1 MGEFRSQFLP
11 VKSIQTIEHI
21 FTMQKKLFIVVNQ
34 DFFFLSHR
42 LPVATAALEAGYD
55 VTIVSEDTGVSH
67 KIREAGLKTINLPI
81 NKAGT
86 NMKDEVKTL
95 FFLYKLFRREK
106 PDIVHLVGLKTML
119 WGSIA
124 CRLAGVKAMV
134 SAVCGLGVLFDEKQ
148 AQSFMT
154 QAILKVMRITH
165 HKKRLRV
172 IFQNNDDKGI
182 FQDAKIV
189 NDSQCVFTNGSGIN
203 LQNYDYTPEPTEGPI
218 KIIFTARMVE
228 DKGTLVLIEAAKK
241 LEPEYK
247 GKIQF
252 LLCGGLDTNPNGIT
266 KEMLESRCDG
276 EYIQWLGHRKDVLEL
291 LKQSHIM
298 AFPSWYREGLPK
310 SVIEAEAI
318 GRPIVTTDSVG
329 CRDTVIDG
337 KNGFLIPIKD
347 SNALADALKKLID
360 SKELRETM
368 GKNAREFAVN
378 KFDIK
383 DVTDVHLDVYKT
395 ILE

>member
-1 MGEFRSQFLP
+1 
-11 VKSIQTIEHI
+11 
-21 FTMQKKLFIVVNQ
+21 MQKRLFIVVNQ

-67 KIREAGLKTINLPI
+67 KIREASLKTINLPI

-86 NMKDEVKTL
+86 NMKDEIKTL
-95 FFLYKLFRREK
+95 FFLYKLFHREK

-134 SAVCGLGVLFDEKQ
+134 SAVCGLGVLFDEKH

-189 NDSQCVFTNGSGIN
+189 NDSQCAFTNGSGIN
-203 LQNYDYTPEPTEGPI
+203 LQNYDYTPEPTDGPI

>member
-1 MGEFRSQFLP
+1 
-11 VKSIQTIEHI
+11 
-21 FTMQKKLFIVVNQ
+21 MQKRLFIVVNQ

-67 KIREAGLKTINLPI
+67 KIREASLKTINLPI

-86 NMKDEVKTL
+86 NMKDEIKTL
-95 FFLYKLFRREK
+95 FFLYKLFHREK

-134 SAVCGLGVLFDEKQ
+134 SAVCGLGVLFDEKH

-189 NDSQCVFTNGSGIN
+189 NDSQCAFTNGSGIN

>member
-1 MGEFRSQFLP
+1 M
-11 VKSIQTIEHI
+11 
-21 FTMQKKLFIVVNQ
+21 
-34 DFFFLSHR
+34 
-42 LPVATAALEAGYD
+42 AAKDAGYD
-55 VTIVSEDTGVSH
+55 VTIVSEDTGVSD
-67 KIREAGLKTINLPI
+67 KIREAGLQTINLPI

-86 NMKDEVKTL
+86 NIKDEIKTF

-119 WGSIA
+119 WGSLA

-134 SAVCGLGVLFDEKQ
+134 SAVCGLGVLFDEEH
-148 AQSFMT
+148 AHSFMT
-154 QAILKVMRITH
+154 RSILKVMRVTH
-165 HKKRLRV
+165 KKKRLAV
-172 IFQNNDDKGI
+172 IFQNNDDKAI
-182 FQDAKIV
+182 FLNAKIMKEE
-189 NDSQCVFTNGSGIN
+189 QCAFTNGSGIN
-203 LQNYDYTPEPTEGPI
+203 LQNYDYTPEPTNGLI

-228 DKGTLVLIEAAKK
+228 DKGTLVLIDAAKK
-241 LEPEYK
+241 LEAEYK
-247 GKIQF
+247 GKVQF

-276 EYIQWLGHRKDVLEL
+276 EYVQWLGHRKDVLDL

-329 CRDTVIDG
+329 CRDTVVDG
-337 KNGFLIPIKD
+337 KNGFMIPIKD
-347 SNALADALKKLID
+347 SDALATALKKLID
-360 SKELRETM
+360 NPELRQTM

-378 KFDIK
+378 KFDIN
-383 DVTDVHLDVYKT
+383 DVVKVHLDVYNNL
-395 ILE
+395 I

>member
-1 MGEFRSQFLP
+1 M
-11 VKSIQTIEHI
+11 K
-21 FTMQKKLFIVVNQ
+21 KKLFIVVNQ
-34 DFFFLSHR
+34 DWFFLSHR
-42 LPVATAALEAGYD
+42 LPIGMAAKEAGYD
-55 VTIVSEDTGVSH
+55 VTIVSEDTGVSD

-86 NMKDEVKTL
+86 NIKDEIKTF

-119 WGSIA
+119 WGSLA

-134 SAVCGLGVLFDEKQ
+134 SAVCGLGVLFDEEH
-148 AQSFMT
+148 AHSFMT
-154 QAILKVMRITH
+154 RSILKVLRLTH
-165 HKKRLRV
+165 KKKRLAV
-172 IFQNNDDKGI
+172 IFQNNDDKAI
-182 FQDAKIV
+182 FLNAKIMKEE
-189 NDSQCVFTNGSGIN
+189 QCAFTNGSGIN
-203 LQNYDYTPEPTEGPI
+203 LQNYDYTPEPANGLI

-228 DKGTLVLIEAAKK
+228 NKGTLILIDAAKK
-241 LEPEYK
+241 LEAEYK
-247 GKIQF
+247 GKVQF

-266 KEMLESRCDG
+266 KEMLESSCDG

-318 GRPIVTTDSVG
+318 GRPVVTTDSIG

-337 KNGFLIPIKD
+337 KNGYMIPIKD
-347 SNALADALKKLID
+347 SDALAAALRKLID
-360 SKELRETM
+360 NTELRQPM

-383 DVTDVHLDVYKT
+383 DVVKVHMDVYNN
-395 ILE
+395 ILK

>member
-1 MGEFRSQFLP
+1 M
-11 VKSIQTIEHI
+11 K
-21 FTMQKKLFIVVNQ
+21 KKLFIVVNQ

-42 LPVATAALEAGYD
+42 LPIGVAAKDAGYD
-55 VTIVSEDTGVSH
+55 VTVVSEDTGVSA

-86 NMKDEVKTL
+86 NIKDEIKTF

-119 WGSIA
+119 WGSLA

-134 SAVCGLGVLFDEKQ
+134 SAVCGLGVLFDEEH
-148 AQSFMT
+148 AHSFMT
-154 QAILKVMRITH
+154 RSILKVLRATH
-165 HKKRLRV
+165 KKKRLAV
-172 IFQNNDDKGI
+172 IFQNNDDKAI
-182 FQDAKIV
+182 FLNAKIMKEE
-189 NDSQCVFTNGSGIN
+189 QCAFTNGSGIN
-203 LQNYDYTPEPTEGPI
+203 LQNYDYTPEPTDGLI

-228 DKGTLVLIEAAKK
+228 DKGTLILIDAAKK
-241 LEPEYK
+241 LEAEYK
-247 GKIQF
+247 GKVQF

-318 GRPIVTTDSVG
+318 GRPVVTTDSVG

-337 KNGFLIPIKD
+337 KNGYMIPIKD
-347 SNALADALKKLID
+347 SDALAAALRKLID
-360 SKELRETM
+360 NTELRQTM

-383 DVTDVHLDVYKT
+383 DVVKVHMDVYNN
-395 ILE
+395 ILK

>member
-1 MGEFRSQFLP
+1 MN
-11 VKSIQTIEHI
+11 
-21 FTMQKKLFIVVNQ
+21 KKLFIVVNQ
-34 DFFFLSHR
+34 DWFFLSHR
-42 LPVATAALEAGYD
+42 LPIGMAAKDAGYD
-55 VTIVSEDTGVSH
+55 VTIVSEDTGVSD
-67 KIREAGLKTINLPI
+67 KIREAGLQTINLPI

-86 NMKDEVKTL
+86 NIKDEIKTF

-119 WGSIA
+119 WGSLA

-134 SAVCGLGVLFDEKQ
+134 SAVCGLGVLFDEEH
-148 AQSFMT
+148 AHSFMT
-154 QAILKVMRITH
+154 RSILKVMRVTH
-165 HKKRLRV
+165 KKKRLAV
-172 IFQNNDDKGI
+172 IFQNNDDKAI
-182 FQDAKIV
+182 FLNAKIMKEG
-189 NDSQCVFTNGSGIN
+189 QCAFTNGSGIN
-203 LQNYDYTPEPTEGPI
+203 LQNYNYTPEPTSGLI

-228 DKGTLVLIEAAKK
+228 DKGTLVLIDAAKK
-241 LEPEYK
+241 LEAEYK
-247 GKIQF
+247 GKVQF

-318 GRPIVTTDSVG
+318 GRPVVTTDSVG

-337 KNGFLIPIKD
+337 KNGYTIPIKD
-347 SNALADALKKLID
+347 SDALAMALKKLID
-360 SKELRETM
+360 NPELRQTM

-378 KFDIK
+378 KFDIN
-383 DVTDVHLDVYKT
+383 DVVKVHLDIYEA
-395 ILE
+395 INQ

>member
-1 MGEFRSQFLP
+1 M
-11 VKSIQTIEHI
+11 K
-21 FTMQKKLFIVVNQ
+21 KKLFIVVNQ

-42 LPVATAALEAGYD
+42 LPIGVTAKDAGYD
-55 VTIVSEDTGVSH
+55 VTIVSEDTGVSD

-86 NMKDEVKTL
+86 NIKDEIKTF

-119 WGSIA
+119 WGSLA

-134 SAVCGLGVLFDEKQ
+134 SAVCGLGVLFDEEH
-148 AQSFMT
+148 AHSFMT
-154 QAILKVMRITH
+154 RSILKVLRVTH
-165 HKKRLRV
+165 KKKRLAV
-172 IFQNNDDKGI
+172 IFQNNDDKAI
-182 FQDAKIV
+182 FLNAKIMKEE
-189 NDSQCVFTNGSGIN
+189 QCAFTNGSGIN
-203 LQNYDYTPEPTEGPI
+203 LQNYDYTPEPTDGLI
-218 KIIFTARMVE
+218 RIIFTARMVE
-228 DKGTLVLIEAAKK
+228 DKGTLILIDAAKK
-241 LEPEYK
+241 LEAEYK
-247 GKIQF
+247 GKVQF

-318 GRPIVTTDSVG
+318 GRPVVTTDSVG
-329 CRDTVIDG
+329 CRDTVVDG
-337 KNGFLIPIKD
+337 KNGYMIPIKD
-347 SNALADALKKLID
+347 SDALAMALKKLID
-360 SKELRETM
+360 NPERRQTM
-368 GKNAREFAVN
+368 GKNAREFAV
-378 KFDIK
+378 KRFDIK
-383 DVTDVHLDVYKT
+383 DVVKVHMDVYDN
-395 ILE
+395 ILK

>member
-1 MGEFRSQFLP
+1 M
-11 VKSIQTIEHI
+11 K
-21 FTMQKKLFIVVNQ
+21 KKLFIVVNQ

-42 LPVATAALEAGYD
+42 LPIGVTAKDAGYD
-55 VTIVSEDTGVSH
+55 VTVVSEDTGVSD

-86 NMKDEVKTL
+86 NIKDEIKTF

-119 WGSIA
+119 WGSLA

-134 SAVCGLGVLFDEKQ
+134 SAVCGLGVLFDQEH
-148 AQSFMT
+148 AHSFMT
-154 QAILKVMRITH
+154 RSILQVLRVT
-165 HKKRLRV
+165 HKKRCLAV
-172 IFQNNDDKGI
+172 IFQNNDDKEI
-182 FQDAKIV
+182 FLNAKIMKEE
-189 NDSQCVFTNGSGIN
+189 QCAFTNGSGIN
-203 LQNYDYTPEPTEGPI
+203 LQNYDYTLEPKDGPI

-228 DKGTLVLIEAAKK
+228 DKGTLVLIDAAKK
-241 LEPEYK
+241 LESEYK
-247 GKIQF
+247 GKVQF

-276 EYIQWLGHRKDVLEL
+276 TYIHWLGHRKDVLEL

-318 GRPIVTTDSVG
+318 GRPVVTTDSVG

-337 KNGFLIPIKD
+337 KNGYMIPIKD
-347 SNALADALKKLID
+347 SDALAAALKKLID
-360 SKELRETM
+360 NPELRQTM
-368 GKNAREFAVN
+368 GKNAREFAVS
-378 KFDIK
+378 KFDIN
-383 DVTDVHLDVYKT
+383 DVVKVHLDIYKA
-395 ILE
+395 IIQ

>member
-1 MGEFRSQFLP
+1 M
-11 VKSIQTIEHI
+11 K
-21 FTMQKKLFIVVNQ
+21 KKLFIVVNQ
-34 DFFFLSHR
+34 DWFFLSHR
-42 LPVATAALEAGYD
+42 LPIGMAAKEAGYD
-55 VTIVSEDTGVSH
+55 VTIVSEDTGVSD

-86 NMKDEVKTL
+86 NIKDEIKTF

-119 WGSIA
+119 WGSLA

-134 SAVCGLGVLFDEKQ
+134 SAVCGLGVLFDEEH
-148 AQSFMT
+148 AHSFMT
-154 QAILKVMRITH
+154 RSILKVLRLTH
-165 HKKRLRV
+165 KKKRLAV
-172 IFQNNDDKGI
+172 IFQNNDDKAI
-182 FQDAKIV
+182 FLNAKIMKE
-189 NDSQCVFTNGSGIN
+189 DQCAFTNGSGIN
-203 LQNYDYTPEPTEGPI
+203 LQNYDYTPEPANGLI

-228 DKGTLVLIEAAKK
+228 NKGSLILIDAAKK
-241 LEPEYK
+241 LEAEYK
-247 GKIQF
+247 GKVQF

-266 KEMLESRCDG
+266 KEMLESSCDG

-318 GRPIVTTDSVG
+318 GRPVVTTDSVG

-337 KNGFLIPIKD
+337 KNGYMIPIKD
-347 SNALADALKKLID
+347 SDALAAALRKLID
-360 SKELRETM
+360 NTELRQTM

-383 DVTDVHLDVYKT
+383 DVVKVHMDVYNN
-395 ILE
+395 ILK

>member
-1 MGEFRSQFLP
+1 M
-11 VKSIQTIEHI
+11 K
-21 FTMQKKLFIVVNQ
+21 KKLFIVVNQ
-34 DFFFLSHR
+34 DWFFLSHR
-42 LPVATAALEAGYD
+42 LPIGMAAKEAGYD
-55 VTIVSEDTGVSH
+55 VNIVSEDTGVSD

-86 NMKDEVKTL
+86 NIKDEIKTF

-119 WGSIA
+119 WGSLA

-134 SAVCGLGVLFDEKQ
+134 SAVCGLGVLFDEEH
-148 AQSFMT
+148 AHSFMT
-154 QAILKVMRITH
+154 RSILKVLRLTH
-165 HKKRLRV
+165 KKKRLAV
-172 IFQNNDDKGI
+172 IFQNNDDKAI
-182 FQDAKIV
+182 FLNAKIMKEE
-189 NDSQCVFTNGSGIN
+189 QCAFTNGSGIN
-203 LQNYDYTPEPTEGPI
+203 LQNYDYTPEPANGLI

-228 DKGTLVLIEAAKK
+228 NKGTLILIDAAKK
-241 LEPEYK
+241 LEAEYK
-247 GKIQF
+247 GKVQF

-266 KEMLESRCDG
+266 KEMLESSCDG

-318 GRPIVTTDSVG
+318 GRPVVTTDSVG

-337 KNGFLIPIKD
+337 KNGYMIPIKD
-347 SNALADALKKLID
+347 SDALAAALRKLID
-360 SKELRETM
+360 NTELRQTM

-383 DVTDVHLDVYKT
+383 DVVKVHMDVYNN
-395 ILE
+395 ILK